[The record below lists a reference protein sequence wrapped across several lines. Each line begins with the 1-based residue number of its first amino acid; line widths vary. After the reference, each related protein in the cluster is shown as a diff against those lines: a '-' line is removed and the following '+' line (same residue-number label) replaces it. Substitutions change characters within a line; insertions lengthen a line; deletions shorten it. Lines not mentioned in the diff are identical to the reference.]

1 MLHYTY
7 SGTPLIYTF
16 IAMAKQREN
25 GNEKEKIKL
34 TRESY
39 RKAAR
44 VFQYVKPYRGI
55 YVLTLVLLLLSSG
68 TSMLFP
74 KLMGN
79 LLGGSKGVSISDPDF
94 SITDLTNINAV
105 VVLLLINFGLQAIF
119 SFFRIYFGT
128 IVVEN
133 SMKDLR
139 NQAYNKLVS
148 MPMDFFNRNKV
159 GELTSRISTDIT
171 LIQETLSVT
180 LTEFFRQILTVII
193 CVVALGFISI
203 KLSLIMLSIIPVIAL
218 IAVFWGRYI
227 RKLSKAQQ
235 DRLAESNQVVEETLT
250 GIINVK
256 AFANEFFETMRYRHL
271 TGEARKLAI
280 KNSVSRAIFI
290 SVIMFCMFGGITFV
304 IWKGTN
310 MVQTGELLMSDFFS
324 FIFYTIFIGI
334 SFASIPELFSS
345 IQKTV
350 GGTEKLMDLIDLD
363 TEKVNITSEKG
374 KSHELKGRI
383 EFQNIE
389 FAYPTR
395 PEMQVL
401 KGVSFG
407 VEPGQ
412 QLALV
417 GSSGSGKSTIVSM
430 VLQFYKPD
438 KGQILI
444 DGKPASEYDL
454 TYLRNHMALV
464 PQEVI
469 LFSGTIREN
478 IAYGKPNASME
489 EIREAAR
496 QANALDFIESFPDQ
510 FDTLVGDRGIQLSGG
525 QKQRIAIAR
534 AVLKD
539 PVILLLDEATSSL
552 DSQSERIVQDAL
564 DKLMAGRTTIVVAHR
579 LSTIRNVD
587 RILVF
592 DHGEI
597 VENGSHND
605 LLVHEG
611 RYSKLYKMQVNA

>member
-1 MLHYTY
+1 
-7 SGTPLIYTF
+7 
-16 IAMAKQREN
+16 MAKER
-25 GNEKEKIKL
+25 EKIKL
-34 TRESY
+34 TRDSY

-55 YVLTLVLLLLSSG
+55 YFFSLFLLLLSSG

-79 LLGGSKGVSISDPDF
+79 LLGGSKGVSISDPNF
-94 SITDLTNINAV
+94 SITDLSNINAV
-105 VVLLLINFGLQAIF
+105 VLVLLINFALQAVF
-119 SFFRIYFGT
+119 SFLRIYFGT
-128 IVVEN
+128 MVVEN

-139 NQAYNKLVS
+139 NHAYNKLVS

-193 CVVALGFISI
+193 CIVALAFISI
-203 KLSLIMLSIIPVIAL
+203 KLSLIMLGIIPVIAL

-227 RKLSKAQQ
+227 RKLSKTQQ

-250 GIINVK
+250 GIVNVK
-256 AFANEFFETMRYRHL
+256 AFANEFFETLRYRNL
-271 TGEARKLAI
+271 TGEARRLAI
-280 KNSVSRAIFI
+280 KNSLSRGIFI
-290 SVIMFCMFGGITFV
+290 AVIMFCMFGGITFV
-304 IWKGTN
+304 IWKGTD
-310 MVQTGELLMSDFFS
+310 MVQTGELKLSDFFS

-334 SFASIPELFSS
+334 SFASIPELFSG

-363 TEKVNITSEKG
+363 TEKVNTTSEKG
-374 KSHELKGRI
+374 KNHDLKGKI
-383 EFQNIE
+383 EFRNIE

-395 PEMQVL
+395 SDVQVL
-401 KGVSFG
+401 KNVSFN

-417 GSSGSGKSTIVSM
+417 GSSGSGKSTIVSL
-430 VLQFYKPD
+430 VLQFYTPNS
-438 KGQILI
+438 GQILI

-464 PQEVI
+464 PQEVM
-469 LFSGTIREN
+469 LFSGTIKEN

-496 QANALDFIESFPDQ
+496 QANALDFIESFPEK

-525 QKQRIAIAR
+525 QKQRVAIAR

-552 DSQSERIVQDAL
+552 DSQSERVVQDAL
-564 DKLMAGRTTIVVAHR
+564 DKLMEGRTTIVVAHR

-587 RILVF
+587 KILVF

-597 VENGSHND
+597 VENGSHGE
-605 LLVHEG
+605 LVNQQG
-611 RYSKLYKMQVNA
+611 KYNKLYQMQTYNA